1 MINILGL
8 QNIIKP
14 EKVTKKVTHNHT
26 CANFVQKP
34 DTFEHSSYATS
45 PISFTG
51 KSNRLKEYHKIT
63 DNLNQT
69 AEKAQTS
76 LNKQLDSDTWAGK
89 TADTISVLWNS
100 KNRAT
105 LVQADIDK
113 FKENISD
120 LDESIKT
127 DKFND
132 KFKEIFDVDFS
143 HSNIINYDKKSKA
156 FETALTAD
164 CIAKFTEEKLS
175 KTLDIYN
182 KNAGKLQDFTEKKIN
197 TCATTGSIPYYNHIT
212 PKEEIFKNMENSLAE
227 VLGGKENLDKILSSK
242 GFDNSKATDDDK
254 YKLYGYLSNYIVK
267 TSKITAEKSLKGQTL
282 NKVKEDCDKAYEKA
296 YGTKNDIIA
305 RVDKY
310 NASQKAGSACVKFIT
325 NVVLNTLG
333 PSSVLASCI
342 YSAGKSVAMDIAD
355 AKTKNKKEDI
365 NFKLL
370 ATNAGLNGVGG
381 IANRIIVNNYAGSV
395 ASKILAGK
403 APSDSLGSILTDFV
417 VKEIISKEGVKL
429 PAYAVEEIADSV
441 VKKMLGLKT
450 EENGSGLSQAE
461 LKNAMVVVS
470 EAMAYFATEKNNQ
483 NSDKMINE
491 KEMVSL
497 LKNHISKTM
506 ANNAEFNKWLN
517 ENKSAYNQLLAQL
530 VKTL

>member
-1 MINILGL
+1 MINIFGL

-14 EKVTKKVTHNHT
+14 KNVTKKVTNNFN
-26 CANFVQKP
+26 CANFAQKP
-34 DTFEHSSYATS
+34 DTFERSNFATS
-45 PISFTG
+45 PINFTG

-76 LNKQLDSDTWAGK
+76 LNKQLDSNTWAGK

-164 CIAKFTEEKLS
+164 CIAKYTEEKLS
-175 KTLDIYN
+175 KNLDIYN
-182 KNAGKLQDFTEKKIN
+182 KQSGKLQDFTEKKIN
-197 TCATTGSIPYYNHIT
+197 TFAPTGSLPYYNHIT

-242 GFDNSKATDDDK
+242 GINNSKTTDDDK
-254 YKLYGYLSNYIVK
+254 YKMYGYLSNYIVK
-267 TSKITAEKSLKGQTL
+267 TSKITAEKSLKGQNL

-296 YGTKNDIIA
+296 FGTKNDIIS

-310 NASQKAGSACVKFIT
+310 NASQKAGSACIKFIT

-333 PSSVLASCI
+333 PSSVLASCA
-342 YSAGKSVAMDIAD
+342 YSVGKSVAMDIAD

-365 NFKLL
+365 NYKLL

-381 IANRIIVNNYAGSV
+381 IANRVIVNTYAGDV

-403 APSDSLGSILTDFV
+403 TPSDSIGSMLTDFV

-429 PAYAVEEIADSV
+429 PAYAIEEIADSV
-441 VKKMLGLKT
+441 TKKMLGLKT
-450 EENGSGLSQAE
+450 KENGSALSQTE
-461 LKNAMVVVS
+461 LKNAMTVVS
-470 EAMAYFATEKNNQ
+470 EAITFLSTEKNNQ
-483 NSDKMINE
+483 NSNKKINK
-491 KEMVSL
+491 KEMVNL

-506 ANNAEFNKWLN
+506 KNDAEFNTWVN
-517 ENKSAYNQLLAQL
+517 ENKSAYNQLLSHL